1 MVRVRKFRLKSKM
14 QAKEAAKR
22 KQLLDEQGL
31 KGPNKRSKKYTHTIG
46 RPQSHRSKEQLATL
60 WQTLVGWK
68 KFYFMTG

>member
-31 KGPNKRSKKYTHTIG
+31 KGPNKRSKKYTYYRKTTVT
-46 RPQSHRSKEQLATL
+46 Q
-60 WQTLVGWK
+60 V
-68 KFYFMTG
+68 